1 MMLEKKTSGDI
12 EYFCYKNRTT
22 KLYKGFKKKDFE
34 NKVWVSQ
41 ESELEFL
48 EKLSKR
54 LNVFAKSHLVDSPK
68 EFNKTIVYFLNSH
81 IKELKGE
88 KE

>member
-1 MMLEKKTSGDI
+1 MLDKKTSDDI

-41 ESELEFL
+41 DSLIKWLYNNQDKSIRDLLKKLLDEE
-48 EKLSKR
+48 EK
-54 LNVFAKSHLVDSPK
+54 
-68 EFNKTIVYFLNSH
+68 
-81 IKELKGE
+81 
-88 KE
+88 